1 MQHMHQV
8 TPCRS
13 GTLVDWGQ
21 RLMFMLLRSQLKT
34 IMQLRAGAEKDLPEV
49 LIVDYSTDIEL
60 VAFVVR
66 LGFMLLRTYVWLA

>member
-1 MQHMHQV
+1 
-8 TPCRS
+8 
-13 GTLVDWGQ
+13 
-21 RLMFMLLRSQLKT
+21 MLLRSQLKK
-34 IMQLRAGAEKDLPEV
+34 IMQLRAGADGGLPEV